1 MLSELGVP
9 GYEVVLNDRRLLNGL
24 ARAWGIEDQFQD
36 FTVALDKWDKIG
48 NDGVRKEMG
57 ERGFS
62 ETTID
67 RVMQL
72 FDLLAVNS
80 SAERLAGMK
89 ALFAEGDEEANAAYE
104 EVVGIDEHGPSFW
117 RSRCTIGVRSYTR
130 SRLEL
135 LHRSHF

>member
-1 MLSELGVP
+1 
-9 GYEVVLNDRRLLNGL
+9 
-24 ARAWGIEDQFQD
+24 
-36 FTVALDKWDKIG
+36 
-48 NDGVRKEMG
+48 MG

-62 ETTID
+62 EATID

-104 EVVGIDEHGPSFW
+104 EVVELMSMAQASGVPDAQLVFDPTLARGLIITPEPFLKCGCPMLPSAASVVEDAMPT
-117 RSRCTIGVRSYTR
+117 SRASSDGMG
-130 SRLEL
+130 
-135 LHRSHF
+135 

>member
-1 MLSELGVP
+1 M
-9 GYEVVLNDRRLLNGL
+9 NDRRLLNGL

-62 ETTID
+62 EATID

-72 FDLLAVNS
+72 FDLLAANS
-80 SAERLAGMK
+80 SAERRQ
-89 ALFAEGDEEANAAYE
+89 DESPVCRGRRRNAAYE
-104 EVVGIDEHGPSFW
+104 EVVELMSMAKA
-117 RSRCTIGVRSYTR
+117 SGVPDAQLVFDPTLARGLNYYTGAI
-130 SRLEL
+130 LKCGC
-135 LHRSHF
+135 